1 MTGQAPH
8 IVLGV
13 TGSIAAYKA
22 VELVRL
28 MVKRSW
34 TISVVMTRAATE
46 FVTPLT
52 FQTVSRQAVGT
63 GLFDEKDGWHPEH
76 IAYADRADVFVV
88 APCTANVL
96 AKLAHG
102 LADDLLSCTA
112 LATRAPVVIAP
123 AMNVKMWE
131 HPATQANVT
140 VLKARGA
147 MMVGPGS
154 GDLACGYEGAG
165 RMAEPDEI
173 AAAVER
179 CVKSGLSRKD
189 TRT

>member
-1 MTGQAPH
+1 M
-8 IVLGV
+8 VLGV

-28 MVKRSW
+28 MMKRSW
-34 TISVVMTRAATE
+34 TVSVVMTRAATE

-52 FQTVSRQAVGT
+52 FQTISRNAVGT

-76 IAYADRADVFVV
+76 IAYADRADVFAV

-96 AKLAHG
+96 AKMAHG

-112 LATRAPVVIAP
+112 LATRAPVIIAP

-131 HPATQANVT
+131 HPATQANVAT
-140 VLKARGA
+140 LQARGVTL
-147 MMVGPGS
+147 VGPGT
-154 GDLACGYEGAG
+154 GELACGYEGAG
-165 RMAEPDEI
+165 RMAEPEEI
-173 AAAVER
+173 AAAIDRV
-179 CVKSGLSRKD
+179 VGNGLSRKD
-189 TRT
+189 ARK